1 MRPISARTKPTTSSR
16 LTCRGPSKAVWR
28 ACTSSTSTWCID
40 PAVRPG
46 APRHRLS
53 RPPRSRQRNHPRAA
67 ASPFERHTR
76 SAEAAIARARQAGAH
91 CAASNRGQSVAY
103 ATRYGG
109 DFMATKRKPVDAVVI
124 GVGWA
129 GSILGKELAQS
140 GLKVVG
146 LERGGERD
154 QQDFTLPMV
163 HDQLKYDRH
172 LDLFE
177 NLSRT
182 TLTFRNN
189 ENEVARPLR
198 RPGPFP
204 CGDGVGGAGFHW
216 AGWTWR
222 HTPWDFKMKSNT

>member
-1 MRPISARTKPTTSSR
+1 
-16 LTCRGPSKAVWR
+16 
-28 ACTSSTSTWCID
+28 
-40 PAVRPG
+40 
-46 APRHRLS
+46 
-53 RPPRSRQRNHPRAA
+53 
-67 ASPFERHTR
+67 
-76 SAEAAIARARQAGAH
+76 
-91 CAASNRGQSVAY
+91 
-103 ATRYGG
+103 
-109 DFMATKRKPVDAVVI
+109 MATKRKPVDAVVI

-146 LERGGERD
+146 LERGGERQ

-172 LDLFE
+172 LELFE

-182 TLTFRNN
+182 TLTFRNS

-198 RPGPFP
+198 RHGPFP
-204 CGDGVGGAGFHW
+204 WGDGVGGAGFHW

-222 HTPWDFKMKSNT
+222 NTPWDFKMKSETIARYGKNAIPADATIQDWPMTYAELEPRTTSSVPAGGGGLAT